1 MTQMKEFHSFVNFS
15 SKVSIKFWIRKILIK
30 NDTLKGAIKM
40 GRDRQEKKLR
50 ESGKVSS
57 DRDPEIHNKGA
68 TILES
73 PEESRA
79 NNK

>member
-1 MTQMKEFHSFVNFS
+1 
-15 SKVSIKFWIRKILIK
+15 
-30 NDTLKGAIKM
+30 M

-57 DRDPEIHNKGA
+57 DRDQEIHNKGA

-73 PEESRA
+73 PDASREL
-79 NNK
+79 NK